1 MRHFDLFSGIGG
13 FALAARWAG
22 LETVGFCEN
31 DKFCGK
37 VLKKHW
43 PDVPLYD
50 DIREINGEQLK
61 NDGITADIITGG
73 FPCQPFSVAGKQRGE
88 NDDRYLW
95 PEMLRIIREM
105 EPTWIIGENVRGL
118 VNMAL
123 DEVLADLE
131 SAGYS
136 TTAFVI
142 PACAGDAPH
151 RRDRVWIV
159 AHAPG
164 TLLHKARKGNNR
176 EGRETVR
183 LGGSSRNVAD
193 TNGEGLQRGEE
204 ARNNGKNGQELWDEQ
219 FAGRSRVE
227 GWDKFPTVAPVC
239 GRDDGV
245 PDRVHRLKA
254 LGNAVVP
261 QIPFSLFEMIKE
273 VTNDYQANH

>member
-1 MRHFDLFSGIGG
+1 MVAFVEQD
-13 FALAARWAG
+13 
-22 LETVGFCEN
+22 EYCQ
-31 DKFCGK
+31 K

-43 PDVPLYD
+43 ADVPIIN
-50 DIREINGEQLK
+50 DIRDYRHGDVSNTVRNREVGNKSQNRKRGRVEQVCEASPKLIDDSKITTGEKTEKPVYGRRAIDLL
-61 NDGITADIITGG
+61 TGG
-73 FPCQPFSVAGKQRGE
+73 FPCQPFSVAGKRKGKK
-88 NDDRYLW
+88 DDRYLW

-105 EPTWIIGENVRGL
+105 EPTWIIGENVRGI

-142 PACAGDAPH
+142 PACAVNAPH

-159 AHAPG
+159 AHP
-164 TLLHKARKGNNR
+164 
-176 EGRETVR
+176 
-183 LGGSSRNVAD
+183 S
-193 TNGEGLQRGEE
+193 GEGLQRGEE

-273 VTNDYQANH
+273 VTNDYQENH

>member
-43 PDVPLYD
+43 PDVPLYE

-105 EPTWIIGENVRGL
+105 EPTWIIGENVRGI

-142 PACAGDAPH
+142 PACAVNAPH

-159 AHAPG
+159 AHP
-164 TLLHKARKGNNR
+164 
-176 EGRETVR
+176 
-183 LGGSSRNVAD
+183 S
-193 TNGEGLQRGEE
+193 GEGLQRGEE
-204 ARNNGKNGQELWDEQ
+204 ARNIPDKNGKNGQELWDEQ